1 MKGLEIAY
9 KFYEEYGREMI
20 HTMFPQYE
28 NKIAAGLVGEGSE
41 CFGFD
46 DYISRDH
53 DFDPGFC
60 LWIPYIGP
68 MASFPKNLWE

>member
-28 NKIAAGLVGEGSE
+28 NKIAAGLVGAGSE
-41 CFGFD
+41 LSLIH
-46 DYISRDH
+46 ISGGRRIRV
-53 DFDPGFC
+53 F
-60 LWIPYIGP
+60 WI
-68 MASFPKNLWE
+68 